1 MPDPGLFV
9 RDRPNP
15 SSTLMKNSS
24 PSHEAIE
31 RKGSVATAGGE
42 PLPQN
47 GDSSRV
53 GALIVNADDWG
64 RDHENTE
71 RTLECVRRRTVS
83 SVSAMVF
90 MEDSDRAATIA
101 GDRRIDTG
109 LHLNFTTPFSAPGVP
124 ARLCEHQGRVARYL
138 GRHRLAQV
146 VFHPGLRRS
155 FEYVVAAQIGEFSR
169 LYGREPGRIDGHH
182 HMHLCANV
190 LLGKLLPRGT
200 IVRRNFSFRPGD
212 KSYGNRLYRRMV
224 DTTLAKRHSLADYF
238 FSLPPL
244 EPEERLDRIRSLSD
258 HFVVEVETHP
268 VNEVEYQFLTGDGV
282 TRWTRGSPI
291 ASRFSLVRRSTMDD

>member
-1 MPDPGLFV
+1 
-9 RDRPNP
+9 
-15 SSTLMKNSS
+15 
-24 PSHEAIE
+24 
-31 RKGSVATAGGE
+31 
-42 PLPQN
+42 
-47 GDSSRV
+47 
-53 GALIVNADDWG
+53 
-64 RDHENTE
+64 
-71 RTLECVRRRTVS
+71 
-83 SVSAMVF
+83 
-90 MEDSDRAATIA
+90 
-101 GDRRIDTG
+101 
-109 LHLNFTTPFSAPGVP
+109 
-124 ARLCEHQGRVARYL
+124 
-138 GRHRLAQV
+138 
-146 VFHPGLRRS
+146 
-155 FEYVVAAQIGEFSR
+155 
-169 LYGREPGRIDGHH
+169 
-182 HMHLCANV
+182 MHLCANV

-291 ASRFSLVRRSTMDD
+291 ASHFSLVRRSTMDD